1 MSHANVVEL
10 VGKPLIAEWVQVN
23 FENDLKTLNELRQ
36 SVAGLSKLSLLVVEE
51 QFNCNG
57 HFGLNALA
65 RKPSADDKITKA
77 LISKNWKEFFKKAVS
92 PKVSQGTAYFIE
104 NYVCRNKSFL
114 GNSFELF
121 GEFSI
126 QNIESKLNQLNHLES
141 ISQQAQEAFGQLN
154 ELCGGDFGTT
164 EKFKIC
170 EGDSSEKAQAIA
182 LLAYVATEI
191 GNVISPFNFRK
202 LESYPLEQYLRMV
215 SDLYDN
221 GVRAELCLGEALTV
235 KIYSNGNI
243 DVKVSNNLISNFL
256 DGILNKT
263 SAPVAG

>member
-1 MSHANVVEL
+1 MSNANVVEL

-23 FENDLKTLNELRQ
+23 FENDLKSLNELRQ

-92 PKVSQGTAYFIE
+92 PKVSKGTAYFIE

-114 GNSFELF
+114 GNSFDLF
-121 GEFSI
+121 GDFTI

-141 ISQQAQEAFGQLN
+141 ISQQAQEAFEQLN
-154 ELCGGDFGTT
+154 ELCGGELATT
-164 EKFKIC
+164 ENFKIC

-191 GNVISPFNFRK
+191 GNVISTFNFRK
-202 LESYPLEQYLRMV
+202 LESYPLEQYLKLI

-263 SAPVAG
+263 SAAVAG